1 MGWCVMAVS
10 FTIWLLRPDLLAV
23 DPLCDTVR
31 SDASV
36 EAAEEAEAVEK
47 GNIEAKITA

>member
-10 FTIWLLRPDLLAV
+10 FTIWFLRPDLLAV
-23 DPLCDTVR
+23 DPLSDTVR

-36 EAAEEAEAVEK
+36 EAAEEADAVEM
-47 GNIEAKITA
+47 GNVAKVTA